1 MYCSNQIKSKNFCFI
16 FVKLWFL
23 AFVKNLKNK
32 PASWFAAAVDVLK
45 VQVIEIIRQ

>member
-1 MYCSNQIKSKNFCFI
+1 MVLGICKESE
-16 FVKLWFL
+16 
-23 AFVKNLKNK
+23 NK